1 MAEKRMLSRKIT
13 ENDNFV
19 ALPATAQA
27 LYMHLTLGADDDGF
41 CDQISVALY
50 RAHAKKKDLD
60 ALLNARYLLRFE
72 SGVIVIKHWR
82 MANAGRSDRYTPTAY
97 QEEYQ
102 QLRIK
107 TNKSYTMATD
117 GHQDGAEPEPNR
129 QPSGNQTTTMRQPD
143 GNQMATNRQP
153 PDNQMTPQKRIE
165 EKRREEN
172 IYTARDARA
181 PTRIRAEDQD
191 DGFQAFWAAYPRKSG
206 DIRSAYMEYARV
218 TETTRPEALIAAI
231 KAQTDGV
238 SPEDLHFLPSAEK
251 WLRNRGWLSK
261 ASLKSQRPG
270 ADKKPAQFMSAAD
283 YNSKT
288 PAASIA
294 PKDLAALVDAI

>member
-19 ALPATAQA
+19 TLPATAQA
-27 LYMHLTLGADDDGF
+27 LYMHLTLSADDDGF
-41 CDQISVALY
+41 CNQVESAMF
-50 RAHAKKKDLD
+50 RAHAKKKDLT
-60 ALLNARYLLRFE
+60 ALIEKRYLLQFE
-72 SGVIVIKHWR
+72 SGVICVKHWR
-82 MANAGRSDRYTPTAY
+82 MANALRKDRYEPTAY
-97 QEEYQ
+97 REEFQ

-107 TNKSYTMATD
+107 SNGAYTMATRSQPD
-117 GHQDGAEPEPNR
+117 DTQVATGEAKPEAPTEAKTETTR
-129 QPSGNQTTTMRQPD
+129 QPSGNQTATMLQPLD
-143 GNQMATNRQP
+143 AVRL
-153 PDNQMTPQKRIE
+153 PQNRIE
-165 EKRREEN
+165 ENSIEEN
-172 IYTARDARA
+172 SITTRAR
-181 PTRIRAEDQD
+181 EDEQD

-206 DIRSAYMEYARV
+206 DIRSAYLEFMHV
-218 TETTRPEALIAAI
+218 TETTRPEELIAAI

-238 SPEDLHFLPSAEK
+238 TPEDLHFLPSAEK

-270 ADKKPAQFMSAAD
+270 AEKKPAQFTSAAE